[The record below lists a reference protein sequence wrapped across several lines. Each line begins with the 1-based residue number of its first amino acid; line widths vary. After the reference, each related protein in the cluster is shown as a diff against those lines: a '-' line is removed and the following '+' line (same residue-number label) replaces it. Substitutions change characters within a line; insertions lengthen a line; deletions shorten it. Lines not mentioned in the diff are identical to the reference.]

1 MANELRN
8 FLALSYDE
16 LEEMNLQ
23 AKEQRK
29 NRVAMHKIQ
38 EARLKYLTDEKRI
51 KAVTVLFSDLEGRL
65 HMLDYDKKFLLK
77 SWDNLTFDGSSIRG
91 FTAQRESDLR
101 LGLDWSSFYWAPS
114 DIFGSGKVLV
124 FGDVIDKGGQ
134 PYSADIRGNLKV
146 FAAEMHQKE
155 GYTLNAANEI
165 EGFLFQGADAERR
178 YHETGKFDYVN
189 TGGYYHSLPGDP
201 LRTFIDTTAEVQ
213 RAMGFQNEKDHPEVA
228 PSQFEINYSYGEVV
242 AAADQIQLYKLI
254 CRQVAT
260 RMGLTASFLPKPVV
274 GVNGN
279 GMHTNVSVS
288 KDGKNLFWDPKGEEK
303 LSKLG
308 WAFVDRILTHGN
320 DICLMLN
327 ASVNAYRRLD
337 PHFEAPNQI
346 KASAVDRG
354 SMVRIPIGNEKSMR
368 VEVRSVAPDANPYM
382 VMMAVFKTG
391 IAGETSKIKNLRQA
405 ERYLPDNIY
414 TAMENFRSADW
425 TNKLMGGEDV
435 KTRYADLKQA
445 SADRCPRLLGTFVKA
460 PEVQYHHDVY
470 NQFLWNMF

>member
-1 MANELRN
+1 MSNELRD
-8 FLALSYDE
+8 FLALSYEE
-16 LEEMNLQ
+16 LEQLNLR

-29 NRVAMHKIQ
+29 NRVAPHKIQ
-38 EARLKYLTDEKRI
+38 EDRLKYLTDEKRI

-101 LGLDWSSFYWAPS
+101 LGIDWSAFYWAPA
-114 DIFGSGKVLV
+114 DMFGGGKVLV
-124 FGDVIDKGGQ
+124 FGEVIDKNGSL
-134 PYSADIRGNLKV
+134 YSADIRSVLKQ
-146 FAAEMHQKE
+146 FAQDQFDQE

-165 EGFLFQGADAERR
+165 EGFLFEGIDAEQR
-178 YHETGKFDYVN
+178 YHETGQFEYVN

-213 RAMGFQNEKDHPEVA
+213 RAMGFENEKDHPEVA
-228 PSQFEINYSYGEVV
+228 PSQFEINYSYSEVV
-242 AAADQIQLYKLI
+242 AAADQIQLYKLV

-274 GVNGN
+274 GVNGS
-279 GMHTNVSVS
+279 GMHTNISVS
-288 KDGKNLFWDPKGEEK
+288 KKGKNLFWDPKGEEK
-303 LSKLG
+303 LSKFA
-308 WAFVDRILTHGN
+308 WAFGDRILTHGN
-320 DICLMLN
+320 DICLLLN

-346 KASAVDRG
+346 KTSATDRG
-354 SMVRIPIGNEKSMR
+354 SMVRVPIGNEKSSR
-368 VEVRSVAPDANPYM
+368 IEVRSVSPDANPYL
-382 VMMAVFKTG
+382 VLYSIFK
-391 IAGETSKIKNLRQA
+391 AGLQGSTAKIKNLRQA
-405 ERYLPDNIY
+405 QRYLPDNIY
-414 TAMENFRSADW
+414 TALENFRDSEW
-425 TNKLMGGEDV
+425 TTTLLGTDV
-435 KTRYADLKQA
+435 KTRYADLKQG

-470 NQFLWNMF
+470 NQFLWNKF